1 MDENWYI
8 ENLVKVL
15 ISTILIPNST
25 FCENQNLQFGL
36 ASIPI
41 KSSWE
46 CSIKYHDIYD
56 NLNDNLNDNTC
67 HFLYYK

>member
-41 KSSWE
+41 KSS
-46 CSIKYHDIYD
+46 
-56 NLNDNLNDNTC
+56 
-67 HFLYYK
+67 